1 MPAPGLHHHL
11 SGLAREYITA
21 AIVLGSHKLGDAD
34 RIVELFTDA
43 RGRVPTVVKGIR
55 KVKSR
60 WGGRLEPF
68 THIEAKLHEGRN
80 LHTLT
85 GADTVKTH
93 AAVRDSPSCL
103 VAGLSVIEMVSRSTP
118 EFHRKPRTYNL
129 LLRWL
134 DEMDPVC
141 PKAASR
147 VPTTAAAAPTILA
160 LAAQLKILM
169 LAGFLPQLFSCSG
182 CGAAANLTR
191 FSAAAGG
198 VMCANCH
205 GDSFAVAG
213 ETLDAMRFLLEHPLS
228 EANQAGMPI
237 AAAREARRCLRE
249 LCRFHLGVNLK
260 VDPW

>member
-1 MPAPGLHHHL
+1 M
-11 SGLAREYITA
+11 AREYLTP

-34 RIVELFTDA
+34 RIVDLFTRE

-68 THIEAKLHEGRN
+68 TLIEARLHEGRN

-85 GADTVKTH
+85 GADTVTTN
-93 AAVRDSPSCL
+93 AVLRDSPPCL

-118 EFHRKPRTYNL
+118 EFHPKPRTYNL
-129 LLRWL
+129 LLRFL
-134 DEMDPVC
+134 DGMDPVC
-141 PKAASR
+141 RQAVVRDADAAAS
-147 VPTTAAAAPTILA
+147 PTVLA
-160 LAAQLKILM
+160 LAAQLKIML
-169 LAGFLPQLFSCSG
+169 LAGFLPHLSTCSR
-182 CGAAANLTR
+182 CGAAAGLTR

-198 VMCANCH
+198 VLCAGCH

-213 ETLDAMRFLLEHPLS
+213 DTLEAMRFLLEHPLS
-228 EANQAGMPI
+228 ESGQATMQGET
-237 AAAREARRCLRE
+237 AREARRCLRE